1 MDGQQWETP
10 SNARSSSEALQALQ
24 AVYIENE
31 ALFYQSSMFIEQL
44 YREGELSLGKRTIL
58 LLLLHKGPQTI
69 PQIAHARSASRQYVQ
84 RVVKQL
90 AKMAYV
96 EFVKNEAHK
105 RSYKVQLTEQGRAY
119 LLEMLA
125 REVKIVQAMVVDIPV
140 EQLRETARMLRRI
153 REWQRDELQRL
164 FALEQDSAEM

>member
-1 MDGQQWETP
+1 
-10 SNARSSSEALQALQ
+10 
-24 AVYIENE
+24 
-31 ALFYQSSMFIEQL
+31 
-44 YREGELSLGKRTIL
+44 
-58 LLLLHKGPQTI
+58 
-69 PQIAHARSASRQYVQ
+69 
-84 RVVKQL
+84 
-90 AKMAYV
+90 MAYV

-105 RSYKVQLTEQGRAY
+105 RSYKVQLTKEGRAY

-125 REVKIVQAMVVDIPV
+125 REVKIVQAMVVNIPV